1 QGQRIQHQKNG
12 QANGQPVAETPAQL
26 GRCNGIRRAADQGGH
41 ATDIGR
47 PGNAQQHKHQQA
59 GTGPVGL
66 AVQQAQGQ
74 RQHHGGGGGV
84 ADPHRQGGGGQ
95 QQQQHADSQRAARQ
109 VQQAAGNPAVDTL
122 GLQGA
127 GQGKAAEENGDYRV
141 G

>member
-1 QGQRIQHQKNG
+1 
-12 QANGQPVAETPAQL
+12 
-26 GRCNGIRRAADQGGH
+26 
-41 ATDIGR
+41 
-47 PGNAQQHKHQQA
+47 
-59 GTGPVGL
+59 
-66 AVQQAQGQ
+66 QAQGQ

-141 G
+141 GEMAQRRRHIQQAEADGQQRHQQGGKGQVKGFGQPQAADQHKNKQPGLHRRGQFA